1 VGGGSGWR
9 EELGWVLSSG
19 EASEI
24 KPSAMLKV
32 KVLHFLCEEACA
44 SAAMHVLVDQR
55 LEKLD
60 ALRKL
65 HRVQL

>member
-1 VGGGSGWR
+1 M
-9 EELGWVLSSG
+9 LSSG
-19 EASEI
+19 EVSEI

-32 KVLHFLCEEACA
+32 KVLNFLCEEACA
-44 SAAMHVLVDQR
+44 SAAMHVVVDQR
-55 LEKLD
+55 LEKLN